1 MLGYSEPD
9 LIYFSIN
16 DQTGFAM
23 PGNSGLFKGYP
34 NFKYLHPFS
43 SMSLCH
49 RRCHS
54 AEHKTYNAFKQKI
67 AHIDKN
73 APFELFKNYLPS
85 FEEIQAAPSFNIFC
99 ATSFIFS
106 SSISIILMCLP
117 NLLRYKNTDLGFM
130 FFWLCLSVCVFFLS
144 SQLIQSRHL
153 AKPENYQIL
162 LARQALKEVL
172 YGNNYKSKPI

>member
-9 LIYFSIN
+9 LIYFSLN

-23 PGNSGLFKGYP
+23 PGNSGVFKGLP
-34 NFKYLHPFS
+34 DFKYIHPFS
-43 SMSLCH
+43 NMSLCH
-49 RRCHS
+49 RRCHA
-54 AEHKTYNAFKQKI
+54 AEHKTYNAFKNKI
-67 AHIDKN
+67 QGLAKDS
-73 APFELFKNYLPS
+73 PVEVFKDYLPS
-85 FEEIQAAPSFNIFC
+85 YEEIQAAPSFNIFC

-106 SSISIILMCLP
+106 SSISVILMCLP
-117 NLLRYKNTDLGFM
+117 NLLHYKNTEIAFM
-130 FFWLCLSVCVFFLS
+130 SFWLCLSVCVFFLLS
-144 SQLIQSRHL
+144 YLIQSRHL